1 MLKQK
6 VFLNYK
12 FFSYFIKKLKIGTF
26 YLSGRNFMGR
36 ICVHHKCSGKK
47 LNYYHIDFFRRLGC
61 YGMIYKIFKDWSRT
75 GFLGAIIYE
84 NGLFSYIILTE
95 GLKIGDIIYS
105 GNFYNDDNICLG
117 SALPIK
123 NFNLFSIINNVEN
136 YPCKGS
142 SLLRSAGVSC
152 LIVAQKKEKKDIKM

>member
-152 LIVAQKKEKKDIKM
+152 LIVAQKKKKGY